1 MNVRTGLGQDS
12 HRFESTESGK
22 PLKLGGVVFEGELG
36 LAGNSDADVV
46 LHALCN
52 AISGVTGHNVLGA
65 ITDSMC
71 QAGITDS
78 REYVKT
84 ALKSLGG
91 MRITHV
97 SVSLE
102 CAKPKIAHHVGIM
115 RVAIAEL
122 LGLGVLD
129 IGVTS
134 TSGEGMTPFG
144 KAEGIQAMV
153 IVTAVEA

>member
-1 MNVRTGLGQDS
+1 MKIRTGLGQDS
-12 HRFESTESGK
+12 HRFEAEKSGK
-22 PLKLGGVVFEGELG
+22 ALKLGGVIFENEKA

-71 QAGITDS
+71 QAGISDS

-102 CAKPKIAHHVGIM
+102 CAKPKIAGHVGVM
-115 RVAIAEL
+115 REALAEL

-134 TSGEGMTPFG
+134 TSGEGMTAFG
-144 KAEGIQAMV
+144 KGEGIQALV
-153 IVTAVEA
+153 IVTAVED